1 MLRAAL
7 LDRPEAR
14 ADLDALHRIDA
25 HHRAGQV
32 RIQALEHGFAPARRN
47 PFGDHRDARAN
58 GISRLADAP
67 NEIFEF
73 LHAARVR
80 AEKRILV
87 GGLAVDRLQHD
98 GSQLRQISMDA
109 DALPLAQVLARDGA
123 RGHAHDGLA
132 RRGTPAAAIV
142 AKAVFLLVRI
152 VGMPGAKAVLD
163 LLVVARTLI
172 FVCNHE
178 RDRRTRGLAFEY
190 ARQDAHRI
198 GLVALTGKFRGSGAA
213 AIDIELQVR
222 FRDLQSRRT
231 TVHYATQRGA
241 VALAKT
247 GHGENPTESI
257 TRHASSLLPR

>member
-1 MLRAAL
+1 
-7 LDRPEAR
+7 
-14 ADLDALHRIDA
+14 
-25 HHRAGQV
+25 
-32 RIQALEHGFAPARRN
+32 
-47 PFGDHRDARAN
+47 
-58 GISRLADAP
+58 
-67 NEIFEF
+67 
-73 LHAARVR
+73 
-80 AEKRILV
+80 
-87 GGLAVDRLQHD
+87 
-98 GSQLRQISMDA
+98 MDA

-213 AIDIELQVR
+213 AIDIELQ
-222 FRDLQSRRT
+222 FCLRDLKSRRAA
-231 TVHYATQRGA
+231 VHYATQRGA

-247 GHGENPTESI
+247 GHGENSTEGI
-257 TRHASSLLPR
+257 TRHASSLLLR